1 MKKLKNRLM
10 LICLLSLIGVTTVKA
25 QITVWEASNSV
36 TAKTFAVT
44 DTKLAI
50 KLTGPLNSNNKD
62 FMGVTSPEEAYDVYF
77 SNSAGTEVSK
87 NTNCVT
93 IRGQYYGNSPTGFNI
108 SRVDLMVG
116 SVTNYYSTVTANN
129 LGGGNASTINNAV
142 DPHTNTTTQLGNS
155 LNGNVMSLTLCEV
168 RPIPPP
174 PSVDVCCPPITKE
187 ILAKQLQY
195 KGTSINA
202 PYQLQFSPTTQYS
215 NIMQNYAQVL
225 YNFDN
230 SITQLNMVWEL
241 IDVQTSTS
249 LESHWVGWT
258 APSTSPIGNI
268 NFFTTQLQV
277 GKQYKIHTWM
287 NMGAYETEKWFGKGC
302 NDGDIFVKIE
312 VLQSAQRGEPTLV
325 VSDSKGKIID
335 RIPVR
340 PIKR

>member
-1 MKKLKNRLM
+1 MKNNLLM
-10 LICLLSLIGVTTVKA
+10 ICLLLLIGVTTVSA
-25 QITVWEASNSV
+25 QLTIWEASNSV
-36 TAKTFAVT
+36 TANTFAVT
-44 DTKLAI
+44 DAKLAI
-50 KLTGPLNSNNKD
+50 KLTGALNSGNND
-62 FMGVTSPEEAYDVYF
+62 FMGVTSPEEAYDVFF
-77 SNSAGTEVSK
+77 SNSAGTEVARN

-116 SVTNYYSTVTANN
+116 SVTNYYSTVTANTM
-129 LGGGNASTINNAV
+129 GGGNPSTVNNAI
-142 DPHTNTTTQLGNS
+142 DPHKNTHTQLGNTS
-155 LNGNVMSLTLCEV
+155 NGNFMSLTLCEP
-168 RPIPPP
+168 RPLPQPPT
-174 PSVDVCCPPITKE
+174 VDVCCPPITKE
-187 ILAKQLQY
+187 MLAKQLQY
-195 KGTSINA
+195 KGTTINA
-202 PYQLQFSPTTQYS
+202 PYQLQFSPTTQYL

-225 YNFDN
+225 YNFDS

-249 LESHWVGWT
+249 LESHWLGWT
-258 APSTSPIGNI
+258 APVTSPIGNT
-268 NFFTTQLQV
+268 NFFTTQLQT

-287 NMGAYETEKWFGKGC
+287 NMGANQTEKWFGKGC

-312 VLQSAQRGEPTLV
+312 VLQSAQKGEPTIV